1 MNNPKKIRTKV
12 LCGALSLVLMAG
24 LLALPAGA
32 ANSESTGGS
41 STSTSSSTPNTP
53 APTPEATPAPSSA
66 PVLTAYTV
74 QDAAGN
80 EIQRISE
87 GQKCTIVV
95 SVRDTAFNI
104 DNQKEVVYDGRGN
117 IANAKITST
126 GSFSS
131 PTLGDIKCTTP
142 KFDKDGVSFAI
153 IFNDIT
159 YLGGDNKLAF
169 DLTYNDLKHAM
180 ANLSVGISQC
190 VGSTAEGGK
199 SSALVVKS
207 ASYGSGEVQAGAQF
221 DLTAELLATAG
232 TSAVDMVQVSLQLP
246 EKISVVSGNN
256 NYYIG
261 KMGAESTA
269 SVTFKLQAAATTDP
283 GSYNITIN
291 VSGVAADGSAV
302 NNSLQVTVPVT
313 QPDRFEATNIEAYSP
328 MYVGESGSVSLTYVN
343 KGKGT
348 VYNLSAEIE
357 GEGMD
362 NPGQNQY
369 LGNVA
374 PGTEGSAD
382 FSITASA
389 AGTINGK
396 IILTYEDDKGAEKK
410 IEKEFSVEVM
420 EMEMPDPGV
429 MDPSMD
435 PTMGEPQGGMPWWGW
450 LLIAAAVVGAA
461 VAAVVLVKKRKA
473 KKQLLEDEDEDI

>member
-1 MNNPKKIRTKV
+1 MKKANAIGKRI
-12 LCGALSLVLMAG
+12 LCGALCLVLAAG
-24 LLALPAGA
+24 MLAMPAFA
-32 ANSESTGGS
+32 DDS
-41 STSTSSSTPNTP
+41 SPVSDSSSQAQPTP
-53 APTPEATPAPSSA
+53 APASA
-66 PVLTAYTV
+66 PVVSAYTV
-74 QDAAGN
+74 LDAAGN
-80 EIQRISE
+80 ELQRISE

-95 SVRDTAFNI
+95 AIRDTAFNSS
-104 DNQKEVVYDGRGN
+104 NQGSVEPDQKGN

-131 PTLGDIKCTTP
+131 PSLGDIKCTTP
-142 KFDKDGVSFAI
+142 EFDENGVSFAI

-159 YLGGDNKLAF
+159 YLGGDNKLSF
-169 DLTYNDLKHAM
+169 DLAYNDLKHAM
-180 ANLSVGISQC
+180 TNLSVGISQC

-207 ASYGSGEVQAGAQF
+207 AGYGSNEVQAGAEF

-261 KMGAESTA
+261 KMTAESTS
-269 SVTFKLQAAATTDP
+269 SVTFRLKAAATAEP
-283 GSYNITIN
+283 GSYNVTIN
-291 VSGVAADGSAV
+291 VSGVGADGAAV
-302 NNSLQVTVPVT
+302 SNSLQVTVPVT

-328 MYVGESGSVSLTYVN
+328 IYTGESGSVSLTYVN

-396 IILTYEDDKGAEKK
+396 IILTYEDDKGNEKK

-420 EMEMPDPGV
+420 QMEMPDPGI

-450 LLIAAAVVGAA
+450 LLIAAAAVGAL
-461 VAAVVLVKKRKA
+461 VAAVVLLKKRKA
-473 KKQLLEDEDEDI
+473 KKQLLEDDDEDI